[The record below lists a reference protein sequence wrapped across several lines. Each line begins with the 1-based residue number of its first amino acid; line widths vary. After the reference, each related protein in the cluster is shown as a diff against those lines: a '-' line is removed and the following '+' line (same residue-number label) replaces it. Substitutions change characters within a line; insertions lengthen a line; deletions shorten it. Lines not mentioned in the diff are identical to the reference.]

1 MWLTVSDLLKP
12 DGPFYIEI
20 SQAFIAI
27 DNRFLLQLRD
37 FKPTIVYPG
46 HWGFFA
52 GHWET
57 GETAEA
63 AMRRELQEELSL
75 QPQDLNFLGSF
86 IVEGN
91 RRIHVHKF
99 QLNNGLESLTL
110 QEGQEIGAFTKE
122 EIDNNTLFSKK
133 FKKYFPISPISAK
146 VFKHFIVKETNAR

>member
-1 MWLTVSDLLKP
+1 MSDSLQ
-12 DGPFYIEI
+12 FNHSNYIEI
-20 SQAFIAI
+20 SQALIKI
-27 DNRFLLQLRD
+27 DVHYLMQLRD
-37 FKPTIVYPG
+37 FKPTILYPG

-75 QPQDLNFLGSF
+75 QPQNLNFLGSF
-86 IVEGN
+86 IVKGN
-91 RRIHVHKF
+91 RRIHAHKC

-122 EIDNNTLFSKK
+122 EIANNTLFSKK

>member
-1 MWLTVSDLLKP
+1 MSKNLYLM
-12 DGPFYIEI
+12 
-20 SQAFIAI
+20 
-27 DNRFLLQLRD
+27 QLRD
-37 FKPTIVYPG
+37 SKPNIIYPG

-63 AMRRELQEELSL
+63 AMRRELQEELNL
-75 QPQDLNFLGSF
+75 EPQNLNFIGSF

-91 RRIHVHKF
+91 NRIHAYKC

-122 EIDNNTLFSKK
+122 EIANNTLFSKK
-133 FKKYFPISPISAK
+133 FKKYFSISPISAK
-146 VFKHFIVKETNAR
+146 VFKRFMVKETNAR

>member
-1 MWLTVSDLLKP
+1 MKCNSS
-12 DGPFYIEI
+12 YIEI
-20 SQAFIAI
+20 SQVII
-27 DNRFLLQLRD
+27 LSDNRYLIQLRD
-37 FKPTIVYPG
+37 FKPNIIYPG

-63 AMRRELQEELSL
+63 AMRRELQEELRL
-75 QPQDLNFLGSF
+75 QPQNLNFLGSF
-86 IVEGN
+86 IIDGN
-91 RRIHVHKF
+91 RRIHAHKC
-99 QLNNGLESLTL
+99 QQNNGLESLTL

-122 EIDNNTLFSKK
+122 EIANNTLFSKK

>member
-1 MWLTVSDLLKP
+1 MSLTALARLKSNTS
-12 DGPFYIEI
+12 YIEI
-20 SQAFIAI
+20 SQAII
-27 DNRFLLQLRD
+27 LKENLYLMQLRD
-37 FKPTIVYPG
+37 FKPNIIYPG

-52 GHWET
+52 GHWKNS
-57 GETAEA
+57 ETAED
-63 AMRRELQEELSL
+63 AMMRELNEELCW
-75 QPQDLNFLGSF
+75 QPPILSYLGNI

-91 RRIHVHKF
+91 HRIHVHKC

-122 EIDNNTLFSKK
+122 EIANNTLFSKK